1 MLRRCIIAAR
11 WWRSKFQAKYRY
23 VFRAELIPRLART
36 RAPLR
41 KHMGAPWV
49 PHGTSTRKAQR
60 EAAGEVFGVIENSL
74 RQHYAK
80 ETQIIPPKGTPQF
93 FLP

>member
-1 MLRRCIIAAR
+1 
-11 WWRSKFQAKYRY
+11 
-23 VFRAELIPRLART
+23 VFLTERP
-36 RAPLR
+36 
-41 KHMGAPWV
+41 
-49 PHGTSTRKAQR
+49 TRKAQR

-80 ETQIIPPKGTPQF
+80 ETQIISPKGTRQF

>member
-1 MLRRCIIAAR
+1 
-11 WWRSKFQAKYRY
+11 
-23 VFRAELIPRLART
+23 
-36 RAPLR
+36 
-41 KHMGAPWV
+41 MGAPWV

-60 EAAGEVFGVIENSL
+60 EAPGEVFGVIENSL